1 MAKLYGEIAAK
12 ALLTLDKSFARANG
26 QPLDASEVYYSL
38 QAAKDYAATAQA
50 YIGQKIVVIENG
62 VVSHYSVEDTAG
74 NLKEL
79 GSKPV
84 ADGTTVA
91 IGADG
96 KITLANI
103 AEANKTGTYNA
114 VLVNGTLT
122 WVKPSETT
130 VEGLSDLIQA
140 LTGRMDTAE
149 ADIDALQAAVG
160 VAAKEA
166 VGEEGAEDYEPAV
179 PATGLHKAIAD
190 EVARAE
196 AAEKALGER
205 IDGIDFVDG
214 DELAEAIE
222 SVEAKIPTNNNQ
234 LENGAGYQTASD
246 VSSAIT
252 TAIAN
257 KADKGTTLAEYGITD
272 AYTKTEADSALQDA
286 IKDFATTEY
295 VDTEIEAI
303 EEAISKLN
311 HFTTKIVTSTDE
323 VTEEGILYLI
333 KDESVAGVDKYNEY
347 LFVGGEAILIG
358 DTTTDLSDYY
368 NKEAIDG
375 KVETINGAIADEV
388 EAREALAEEVEALKA
403 IDNATQ
409 EELDAYK
416 TEVTSAIATAKS
428 EAIADA
434 EGKIATAKQEAIDAA
449 ATAAAGIYATKTAFG
464 ELETAIDGRLDA
476 LEAYDHTIYATKE
489 ELNAH
494 DTAAA
499 AKYATKDELAPVK
512 QTADNA
518 AAKVETLED
527 KIEEITSVGG
537 EPNTID
543 YIKVNGTILEVEKDA
558 EGKSTKTVN
567 VVVPTK
573 VSDLTDDTGFDAR
586 ITAAQAQADKGVN
599 DASAAHTAA
608 TQAQNEV
615 DALEEVVG
623 GHTTKITNLET
634 SVQGHT
640 DRLLAL
646 ESDNTTNKSDI
657 TALKASVLANAE
669 ALGGKA
675 NASDLQNAVSKI
687 GANETAIKALNE
699 TTIPGLNTEIGK
711 KANAADVYTKTQV
724 GTIAEGKTLVDMIND
739 AKGEATY
746 DDTAIKALIKGN
758 TDAIAILNGDAET
771 DGSVLKVAR
780 AEAKAEVAA
789 IVGAAPETMDTLE
802 EVAKWIENDETGA
815 AAMAKRITANE
826 TAIAA
831 INHAETGILATAN
844 AYADALFAGIP
855 AATAETLGLVKVDN
869 TTIKVDEAG
878 TIAVKAVSTDLLT
891 QGAQE
896 LVLYGGT
903 AATGVA
909 SN

>member
-190 EVARAE
+190 EIARAE

-214 DELAEAIE
+214 DEL
-222 SVEAKIPTNNNQ
+222 
-234 LENGAGYQTASD
+234 
-246 VSSAIT
+246 T
-252 TAIAN
+252 TALEPYAKSADVVAKTDYATDKKALEDSIAT
-257 KADKGTTLAEYGITD
+257 KVDAETYATDK
-272 AYTKTEADSALQDA
+272 
-286 IKDFATTEY
+286 
-295 VDTEIEAI
+295 
-303 EEAISKLN
+303 
-311 HFTTKIVTSTDE
+311 
-323 VTEEGILYLI
+323 
-333 KDESVAGVDKYNEY
+333 
-347 LFVGGEAILIG
+347 
-358 DTTTDLSDYY
+358 
-368 NKEAIDG
+368 
-375 KVETINGAIADEV
+375 
-388 EAREALAEEVEALKA
+388 KA
-403 IDNATQ
+403 IDDEAAAIREIAEGARDSLNTFLTSEEVDATVNTLKEIQ
-409 EELDAYK
+409 AEIDKMTDATELATALASKADTTYVDEELGKKQDVIPENTYDAYG
-416 TEVTSAIATAKS
+416 SAATAKS

-449 ATAAAGIYATKTAFG
+449 ATAAAGIYATQTALG
-464 ELETAIDGRLDA
+464 ELETAIDGRLDV
-476 LEAYDHTIYATKE
+476 LETYDHATYATKE
-489 ELNAH
+489 ELTAH

-586 ITAAQAQADKGVN
+586 ITAAQNKANEAATAAGEAATAAAQAQ
-599 DASAAHTAA
+599 T
-608 TQAQNEV
+608 EV
-615 DALEEVVG
+615 DALELVVEG
-623 GHTTKITNLET
+623 HNTKIENINTTIGEHGTKIAALEQADVAHKTEYTTLLQTVTGHTEAIAKKAE
-634 SVQGHT
+634 Q
-640 DRLLAL
+640 
-646 ESDNTTNKSDI
+646 
-657 TALKASVLANAE
+657 TAL
-669 ALGGKA
+669 
-675 NASDLQNAVSKI
+675 DAVSAKVA
-687 GANETAIKALNE
+687 ANETAIQTINE
-699 TTIPGLNTEIGK
+699 TTIPGLNTAIGK
-711 KANAADVYTKTQV
+711 KANAADVYAKTEI
-724 GTIAEGKTLVDMIND
+724 GTITEGKTLVDMINE
-739 AKGEATY
+739 AKSEATY

-771 DGSVLKVAR
+771 DGSVLKVAK

-826 TAIAA
+826 SAIAA

-855 AATAETLGLVKVDN
+855 LATAERAGLVKVDDA
-869 TTIKVDEAG
+869 TIKVDEAG

-891 QGAQE
+891 QGTQE
-896 LVLYGGT
+896 LVLDGGT
-903 AATGVA
+903 ATGA
-909 SN
+909 SKVN

>member
-62 VVSHYSVEDTAG
+62 VVSHYSVEDAAG

-114 VLVNGTLT
+114 VLVNGVLT

-140 LTGRMDTAE
+140 LTGRVDTAE

-214 DELAEAIE
+214 DEL
-222 SVEAKIPTNNNQ
+222 
-234 LENGAGYQTASD
+234 
-246 VSSAIT
+246 T
-252 TAIAN
+252 TALEPYAKSADVVAKTDYATDKKALEDSIAT
-257 KADKGTTLAEYGITD
+257 KVDSTTYATDK
-272 AYTKTEADSALQDA
+272 
-286 IKDFATTEY
+286 
-295 VDTEIEAI
+295 
-303 EEAISKLN
+303 
-311 HFTTKIVTSTDE
+311 
-323 VTEEGILYLI
+323 
-333 KDESVAGVDKYNEY
+333 
-347 LFVGGEAILIG
+347 
-358 DTTTDLSDYY
+358 
-368 NKEAIDG
+368 
-375 KVETINGAIADEV
+375 
-388 EAREALAEEVEALKA
+388 KA
-403 IDNATQ
+403 IDDEAAAIREIAEGARDSLNTFLTSEEVDNTVNTLKEIQAEIDKMTDATELATALASKADTTYVD
-409 EELDAYK
+409 EELGKKQDVIPENTYDAYG
-416 TEVTSAIATAKS
+416 SAATAKS

-434 EGKIATAKQEAIDAA
+434 EGKIATAKQEAIDDA
-449 ATAAAGIYATKTAFG
+449 ATAAAGIYATKTALG

-476 LEAYDHTIYATKE
+476 LEAYDHSTYATKA
-489 ELNAH
+489 ELTAH

-573 VSDLTDDTGFDAR
+573 VSDLTDDTGFDTR
-586 ITAAQAQADKGVN
+586 ITAAQNKANEAATAAGEAATAAAQA
-599 DASAAHTAA
+599 
-608 TQAQNEV
+608 QAEV
-615 DALEEVVG
+615 DALELVVEG
-623 GHTTKITNLET
+623 HNTKIESINTTIGEHGTKIAALEQADVAHKTEYTTLLQTVTGHTEAIAKKAE
-634 SVQGHT
+634 Q
-640 DRLLAL
+640 
-646 ESDNTTNKSDI
+646 
-657 TALKASVLANAE
+657 TAL
-669 ALGGKA
+669 
-675 NASDLQNAVSKI
+675 DAVSAKAA
-687 GANETAIKALNE
+687 ANETAIQTINE
-699 TTIPGLNTEIGK
+699 TTIPGLNTAIGK
-711 KANAADVYTKTQV
+711 KANAADVYTKTEV

-739 AKGEATY
+739 AKSEATY

-844 AYADALFAGIP
+844 AYADVLFANLP
-855 AATAETLGLVKVDN
+855 LATAERAGLVKVDN

-891 QGAQE
+891 QGSQE
-896 LVLYGGT
+896 LVLDGGT
-903 AATGVA
+903 ATGA
-909 SN
+909 SKVN